1 MDTAKKSVQE
11 IKKHIKDS
19 YNIDMSVLNNLKGKS
34 NLVTFL
40 KSLEKHDDKSESSMD
55 NTNDNIDNIVYGI
68 QSTHKESLKLEP
80 IEPLTPTSPKWSE
93 SILNNLA
100 DDEKDQGY
108 PKSDGLR
115 RLVEDFICPIKSID
129 TVVIQT
135 PREDNNWTST
145 VKTII
150 YLENGSQYSA
160 VADAVRQ
167 YCPKPYDQHLSAIAE
182 TRAEGRAYRKILRL
196 KNTATHEEISGET
209 EAGSSQLINQN
220 QKNLIDILCQRLDI
234 HPKKLFDYQF
244 KENKL
249 DDISKYTHY
258 QAAEMGA
265 LLSNYQS
272 DIKLIP
278 VEIQGYDASWKF

>member
-1 MDTAKKSVQE
+1 MDTTKKSVQE
-11 IKKHIKDS
+11 IKKYIQDS

-40 KSLEKHDDKSESSMD
+40 KSLEKHDDQKLDIVEITDMIKSKKIEYNTVPEEQIES
-55 NTNDNIDNIVYGI
+55 
-68 QSTHKESLKLEP
+68 
-80 IEPLTPTSPKWSE
+80 LTPTSPKWSE
-93 SILNNLA
+93 SVLSNLA

-129 TVVIQT
+129 TFVVQT

-145 VKTII
+145 VKTTI

-167 YCPKPYDQHLSAIAE
+167 YCSKPYDQHLSAIAE

-249 DDISKYTHY
+249 DEISKYTHY

-272 DIKLIP
+272 DINLIP
-278 VEIQGYDASWKF
+278 SEIKGYDASWKF